1 MNLVVLHA
9 FGEYQKGDRI
19 TDADKVAAI
28 LDSEQAT
35 YVVKVA
41 APEEASTAKPKSSK

>member
-19 TDADKVAAI
+19 TDVDKVAAV
-28 LDSEQAT
+28 LDSEQTAF
-35 YVVKVA
+35 VVKVA
-41 APEEASTAKPKSSK
+41 AAEEAGTAKPKSSK